1 MKGIFA
7 AMLILGL
14 IGCTGNRFRQ
24 EETAAQVPS
33 SAQDISR
40 PAPRNLSPA
49 AKAAAPIT
57 DADQGNNNSLME
69 CVTESC
75 RINCSPKIAK
85 RFRPKWCVN
94 FKEPI

>member
-1 MKGIFA
+1 MKSMFA
-7 AMLILGL
+7 TMLILAL
-14 IGCTGNRFRQ
+14 VGCTGSRFRQ
-24 EETAAQVPS
+24 EEPAAPIPS
-33 SAQDISR
+33 PTQDIPR
-40 PAPRNLSPA
+40 AVPRNLSPA
-49 AKAAAPIT
+49 AKAAAPTT
-57 DADQGNNNSLME
+57 DTDGGNANSLME